1 MYPKGNDRS
10 PGDSMCQKIEINFYI
25 SPVINVKTVLPT
37 IVVST
42 LLINLIEQ
50 IINFKQLKSVTVQ
63 LPQTLVLK

>member
-1 MYPKGNDRS
+1 
-10 PGDSMCQKIEINFYI
+10 MCQKIVINFYI

-50 IINFKQLKSVTVQ
+50 IIIFKQLKSYSKISDCSVTTNVGVKM
-63 LPQTLVLK
+63 LLY